1 MNFENVNSF
10 NSNDFE
16 QKIALKIEM
25 QKRFQKFKNQMKKI
39 IDTHKKKFDNTMIE
53 INSRI
58 DKLLSIIKNKKT
70 IIVLKNQAIE
80 SLEQKLTDKS
90 KKLIKET
97 KNDKQSID
105 FETKNDV
112 FQIDTKKA
120 VKMIVLFDSN
130 EFTEKSEFRID
141 D

>member
-39 IDTHKKKFDNTMIE
+39 INIHKKKFDNTMIK
-53 INSRI
+53 INNRI
-58 DKLLSIIKNKKT
+58 NELLNIIKNKKT

-80 SLEQKLTDKS
+80 NLKQKLTDKS
-90 KKLIKET
+90 KKSIKE
-97 KNDKQSID
+97 KENDKQSID

-112 FQIDTKKA
+112 LQIDTKKA

-130 EFTEKSEFRID
+130 EFTEKSESRID